1 MADDAA
7 AAAASAATT
16 AQRNFE
22 LANAV
27 TTLDPTLDRV
37 FHYNS
42 DEQRRVLTDAPWR
55 QDPHYFRRV
64 RISAVAL
71 IKMVM
76 HARSG
81 GIYEVMGIM
90 QGKIDPET
98 RTIYVMDSYAL
109 PVQGTETR
117 VSAANEAIEYMV
129 QYSQLSETVGRFEN
143 AVGWYH
149 SHPGYGCWL
158 SGIDVDTQRNNQMH
172 QDPFVAVVIDPNRT
186 MSAGRVDIGA
196 FRTYPPGYTPP
207 ADKAGGSGAG
217 AGAGAST
224 SVPQSKIEDFGV
236 HANAYYPL
244 EVEHFKSSLDT
255 QLLALLWNKYWV
267 STLSSSSLLS
277 NRRYEVGQV
286 RDVADQLIRARQ
298 LVQTRGPTANGI
310 AIKDIPLAAKESTRS
325 AVAAAAAKEQEDG
338 GVGSSAAAG
347 PSSSAGSKAHGK
359 ARALSGAS
367 ASASAAASASAQG
380 GATEDIDEAALA
392 DMPATSGPAAPDAT
406 AGGAGK
412 SSGAAGSGSGE
423 QEGGESKEAQLAAYK
438 NHVEAHL
445 AEIRK
450 REEASKLTKVA
461 RDSHKI
467 CDEAEH
473 GLLSTVLRDV
483 LFNGHATGV
492 APPPPLS

>member
-1 MADDAA
+1 MSADADAAAPPSAPSAPAA
-7 AAAASAATT
+7 AAATST
-16 AQRNFE
+16 AQRTFE
-22 LANAV
+22 LANSV
-27 TTLDPTLDRV
+27 TTLDPSLDRI
-37 FHYNS
+37 FHYDS
-42 DEQRRVLTDAPWR
+42 QAQRKILTDAPWR

-158 SGIDVDTQRNNQMH
+158 SGIDVDTQRNNQTH

-196 FRTYPPGYTPP
+196 FRTYPEGYTPST
-207 ADKAGGSGAG
+207 DKSSGGGG
-217 AGAGAST
+217 GGGTT

-236 HANAYYPL
+236 HANQYYPL
-244 EVEHFKSSLDT
+244 EVEHFKSTLDT

-277 NRRYEVGQV
+277 NRRYEIGQV
-286 RDVADQLIRARQ
+286 RDVADQLIRAKGG
-298 LVQTRGPTANGI
+298 VAGRGATASGI
-310 AIKDIPLAAKESTRS
+310 AASDLNLAAS
-325 AVAAAAAKEQEDG
+325 AGMPSRTAGIGDDAGAGA
-338 GVGSSAAAG
+338 GSSA
-347 PSSSAGSKAHGK
+347 SGSKAEGRAAGK
-359 ARALSGAS
+359 ARAGPTKSSPTEPIAS
-367 ASASAAASASAQG
+367 QQSSSSSSALTTTATGTSA
-380 GATEDIDEAALA
+380 
-392 DMPATSGPAAPDAT
+392 
-406 AGGAGK
+406 GAGAVP
-412 SSGAAGSGSGE
+412 SSSQQSQQPQQQPGE
-423 QEGGESKEAQLAAYK
+423 LTEEQMRVYK
-438 NHVEAHL
+438 DRVEAHL
-445 AEIRK
+445 SEIKK
-450 REEASKLTKVA
+450 REDASKLGKAA

-492 APPPPLS
+492 PPPPPLS

>member
-1 MADDAA
+1 MSSTEAQPGSSSAGA
-7 AAAASAATT
+7 AAAAST
-16 AQRNFE
+16 AQRTFE

-27 TTLDPTLDRV
+27 TTLDPTLDRI
-37 FHYNS
+37 FHYNAL
-42 DEQRRVLTDAPWR
+42 EQRKILSDAPWR

-158 SGIDVDTQRNNQMH
+158 SGIDVDTQRNNQTH

-196 FRTYPPGYTPP
+196 FRTYPEGYTPP
-207 ADKAGGSGAG
+207 ADRSSGGGG
-217 AGAGAST
+217 GGGTT

-236 HANAYYPL
+236 HANQYYPL
-244 EVEHFKSSLDT
+244 EVEHFKSTLDT

-277 NRRYEVGQV
+277 NRRYEIGQV
-286 RDVADQLIRARQ
+286 RDVADQLLRARQ
-298 LVQTRGPTANGI
+298 GVASRGATASSI
-310 AIKDIPLAAKESTRS
+310 TTADLALSTG
-325 AVAAAAAKEQEDG
+325 AASRIGAASTSTASTAG
-338 GVGSSAAAG
+338 GEEAGAGSSKAEGRAA
-347 PSSSAGSKAHGK
+347 GK
-359 ARALSGAS
+359 ARAGTSKTETGGAASQS
-367 ASASAAASASAQG
+367 ASTTTTGGG
-380 GATEDIDEAALA
+380 GANAGTG
-392 DMPATSGPAAPDAT
+392 ATSSQP
-406 AGGAGK
+406 
-412 SSGAAGSGSGE
+412 GE
-423 QEGGESKEAQLAAYK
+423 LTEEQMRAYK
-438 NHVEAHL
+438 DRVEAHL
-445 AEIRK
+445 SEIRK
-450 REEASKLTKVA
+450 REDASKLGKAA

-492 APPPPLS
+492 PPPPPLS

>member
-1 MADDAA
+1 MAAEGSQAGSSSAA
-7 AAAASAATT
+7 AGSAAAST
-16 AQRNFE
+16 AQRTFE
-22 LANAV
+22 LANSV
-27 TTLDPTLDRV
+27 TTLDPSLDRI
-37 FHYNS
+37 FHYNAA
-42 DEQRRVLTDAPWR
+42 EQRKILSDAPWR

-158 SGIDVDTQRNNQMH
+158 SGIDVDTQRNNQAH

-196 FRTYPPGYTPP
+196 FRTYPDGYTPP
-207 ADKAGGSGAG
+207 ADRTDAMGSGGG
-217 AGAGAST
+217 ATT
-224 SVPQSKIEDFGV
+224 SVPQSKIDDFGV

-244 EVEHFKSSLDT
+244 EVEHFKSTLDT

-267 STLSSSSLLS
+267 STLSSSSLLA

-286 RDVADQLIRARQ
+286 RDVADQLIRGRQ
-298 LVQTRGPTANGI
+298 YVASRGATATSITAADLPASLCADDNAPGPSRGGNRGGLER
-310 AIKDIPLAAKESTRS
+310 AQAAKAKAFQALAAGSS
-325 AVAAAAAKEQEDG
+325 AGAAAALESEAE
-338 GVGSSAAAG
+338 
-347 PSSSAGSKAHGK
+347 
-359 ARALSGAS
+359 
-367 ASASAAASASAQG
+367 G
-380 GATEDIDEAALA
+380 GAT
-392 DMPATSGPAAPDAT
+392 
-406 AGGAGK
+406 GGEGE
-412 SSGAAGSGSGE
+412 GA
-423 QEGGESKEAQLAAYK
+423 GGESQLQQPQPQATEAIEAQLAAHK
-438 NHVEAHL
+438 GRVDAHL

-450 REEASKLTKVA
+450 REGASKLGKA
-461 RDSHKI
+461 ANDSRKI

-492 APPPPLS
+492 PPPPPLA

>member
-1 MADDAA
+1 MASNSQAGAA
-7 AAAASAATT
+7 STAAAST
-16 AQRNFE
+16 AQQTFE
-22 LANAV
+22 LANAI
-27 TTLDPTLDRV
+27 TTLDPALDRI
-37 FHYNS
+37 FHYNA
-42 DEQRRVLTDAPWR
+42 DEQRQILKEAPWR
-55 QDPHYFRRV
+55 KDPHYFRRV

-129 QYSQLSETVGRFEN
+129 QYSQLCETVGRVEN

-158 SGIDVDTQRNNQMH
+158 SGIDVDTQRNNQTH

-196 FRTYPPGYTPP
+196 FRTYPEGYTPP
-207 ADKAGGSGAG
+207 ADHAGGVGSGG
-217 AGAGAST
+217 GGGT

-236 HANAYYPL
+236 HANQYYPL
-244 EVEHFKSSLDT
+244 EVEHFKSTLDT

-277 NRRYEVGQV
+277 NRRYEVGQI
-286 RDVADQLIRARQ
+286 RDVADQLVRARPLIPIRSTAVAGIPIQ
-298 LVQTRGPTANGI
+298 DAPLRGGSAATDSKDAAPAASTSTA
-310 AIKDIPLAAKESTRS
+310 STRS
-325 AVAAAAAKEQEDG
+325 ADG
-338 GVGSSAAAG
+338 LTPSSPASPEKVRISDKGSGKAHVIAAG
-347 PSSSAGSKAHGK
+347 DQDASSDADPNMEGQADTH
-359 ARALSGAS
+359 R
-367 ASASAAASASAQG
+367 
-380 GATEDIDEAALA
+380 EAAEA
-392 DMPATSGPAAPDAT
+392 
-406 AGGAGK
+406 
-412 SSGAAGSGSGE
+412 SSVIHKDRV
-423 QEGGESKEAQLAAYK
+423 ESHLAAIK
-438 NHVEAHL
+438 KLEA
-445 AEIRK
+445 AN
-450 REEASKLTKVA
+450 KLTKVA
-461 RDSHKI
+461 NDTQKI
-467 CDEAEH
+467 TDEAEH

-492 APPPPLS
+492 PPPPPLS